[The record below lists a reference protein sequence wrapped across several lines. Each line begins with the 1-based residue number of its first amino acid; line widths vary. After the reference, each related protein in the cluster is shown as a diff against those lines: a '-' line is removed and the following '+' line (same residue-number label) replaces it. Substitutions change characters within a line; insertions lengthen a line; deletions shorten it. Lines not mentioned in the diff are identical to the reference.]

1 MAAWGS
7 NAFLAAVQVSINQ
20 TQVLYPEL
28 GSLETRVSKFYLDEL
43 FAGEHNSSMNDTGTY
58 WQLSYPNSLPLL
70 PVSVPLSYCSLCA
83 RTPIHCSCRPC
94 TGTGPDLEETA
105 YWFHTPEGARRWSCL
120 HSLGHAVL
128 GSSIKLYL
136 CICRW
141 LGPGPD
147 PDAGG
152 TRGPRHICRPIA
164 RGLGGGGTGE
174 SGVPV
179 CMRGSLMRLGFF
191 CHYLCC

>member
-70 PVSVPLSYCSLCA
+70 PVSDQYLCLTAPSVPVHPYIVPA
-83 RTPIHCSCRPC
+83 AHAQERVRTWKRRPIGSTRQKV
-94 TGTGPDLEETA
+94 
-105 YWFHTPEGARRWSCL
+105 
-120 HSLGHAVL
+120 HAAGVACIL
-128 GSSIKLYL
+128 LAMLYL
-136 CICRW
+136 AH
-141 LGPGPD
+141 P
-147 PDAGG
+147 
-152 TRGPRHICRPIA
+152 
-164 RGLGGGGTGE
+164 
-174 SGVPV
+174 
-179 CMRGSLMRLGFF
+179 
-191 CHYLCC
+191 